1 MIRIEFNILRQCLQL
16 LSDKFNSFQSPETKL
31 AMLNT
36 ALVIINLL
44 PILLPD
50 DQQTTIGNVQEMI
63 ANSLSELTSQCANAF
78 IKVRELFDDIDY
90 HIQCIGLVLVVI
102 NVTSCFDQL
111 SETFFF
117 N

>member
-16 LSDKFNSFQSPETKL
+16 LSDKFNSFQSPEAKL
-31 AMLNT
+31 AMLYAT
-36 ALVIINLL
+36 LIIINLL

-50 DQQTTIGNVQEMI
+50 DQQTRIGNVQEMI
-63 ANSLSELTSQCANAF
+63 ANSLSELTSQSANAF
-78 IKVRELFDDIDY
+78 VKVRKLFDDIDDY
-90 HIQCIGLVLVVI
+90 IQCVSLVLIVI
-102 NVTSCFDQL
+102 NVTSSFDQL